1 MEGVPEAL
9 EIKWV
14 AKDLVDVSE
23 SELSIQTD
31 EGAAKGFSDRPY
43 KKETEKDGC
52 EEKDKLGKGM
62 GHFIGS
68 PAKARRR
75 EGKKKEEE
83 FFVGRGKRRRGRIFF
98 SSVSLRLRAFAGNY
112 SFGDFYAEVRS
123 VGIVFKSVD
132 DSSDAVFEQRG
143 VKVNKK
149 THFHVEKA
157 KIGSEL
163 LGIRF

>member
-1 MEGVPEAL
+1 M
-9 EIKWV
+9 
-14 AKDLVDVSE
+14 
-23 SELSIQTD
+23 
-31 EGAAKGFSDRPY
+31 
-43 KKETEKDGC
+43 KK
-52 EEKDKLGKGM
+52 
-62 GHFIGS
+62 
-68 PAKARRR
+68 R
-75 EGKKKEEE
+75 KKKEKE

-149 THFHVEKA
+149 PTFM
-157 KIGSEL
+157 L
-163 LGIRF
+163 RRRR